1 MAVDLHDGVAHEARI
16 RLELALEAARAA
28 GGVTLRYFQT
38 DDLGERRKDD
48 GSPVTLAD
56 TEAEQ
61 TLRAAIG
68 EAFPG
73 DAIVGEELGETEAR
87 GGRGGGRG
95 GGGGGP
101 DAFRWVLDPIDGTV
115 SFVHGVPLYG
125 VLVGIFQ
132 GDSPVAGVIHMPA
145 LAETVYGALEGGA
158 WWIPGPGQDARP
170 ARVSK
175 VSRLEEA
182 MVVTT
187 GLEYFAQVGAEGV
200 FGKLSDRCKRV
211 RGWSDC
217 YAHVLLATG
226 RCDAVVEPTIKI
238 WDVAP
243 LPAILGELGGVIS
256 DWHGEHHLDSGHAIA
271 TNGHVHGQ
279 LLEVVRGVLPRTDRD
294 SA

>member
-1 MAVDLHDGVAHEARI
+1 MAVDLKDGVAHEVRV

-28 GGVTLRYFQT
+28 GGVTLRYFQS

-48 GSPVTLAD
+48 GSPVTNAD

-61 TLRAAIG
+61 TLRAAI
-68 EAFPG
+68 EDAFPG
-73 DAIVGEELGETEAR
+73 DAIVGEELGETPGE
-87 GGRGGGRG
+87 GGGTSEY
-95 GGGGGP
+95 
-101 DAFRWVLDPIDGTV
+101 RWVLDPIDGTV

-125 VLVGIFQ
+125 VLIGIFQ
-132 GDSPVAGVIHMPA
+132 GDSPVAGVIHIPA
-145 LAETVYGALEGGA
+145 LAETVYGALDGGA
-158 WWIPGPGQDARP
+158 WWIPGAGQDARP

-175 VSRLEEA
+175 IDRLDEA
-182 MVVTT
+182 MVLTT
-187 GLEYFAQVGAEGV
+187 GLEYFVQMGTEAV
-200 FGKLSDRCKRV
+200 FGRLSERCKRV

-243 LPAILGELGGVIS
+243 LPAILGELGGVVS
-256 DWHGEHHLDSGHAIA
+256 DWHGEHDLVSGHAIA

-279 LLEVVRGVLPRTDRD
+279 LLDVVRGSVLRTDRD
-294 SA
+294 QPL